1 MDPLPF
7 YNFNKDHHEFQQ
19 LCAVVEGFRSRFGR
33 WPSQVH
39 MSHGFLDGLRLQ
51 TPQHMLDMVSR
62 KLALVAGAEAGLV
75 AGDGNDR
82 LAFDGLDDEFSGELA
97 LKWFRSY

>member
-1 MDPLPF
+1 
-7 YNFNKDHHEFQQ
+7 
-19 LCAVVEGFRSRFGR
+19 
-33 WPSQVH
+33 
-39 MSHGFLDGLRLQ
+39 
-51 TPQHMLDMVSR
+51 MLDMVSR